1 MREMYEVPAM
11 ELVELKCED
20 IILSSNPGNPGNP
33 GSAEESVE
41 EEE

>member
-20 IILSSNPGNPGNP
+20 IILSSNPGNPG
-33 GSAEESVE
+33 SAEESVE